1 MFLSD
6 YVAHANKN
14 GADYIEKGAR
24 MFAESIRIR
33 MEHDAIAEARAAEV
47 AKKYGLASPNYKGGV
62 SSGRTDHM
70 GSAVAAMDT
79 VGSEKANEIIRSV
92 HRALEQQMFNRESMN
107 VGDPQTEDQREDE
120 VVSRATNRWLPNAP
134 P

>member
-1 MFLSD
+1 
-6 YVAHANKN
+6 
-14 GADYIEKGAR
+14 

-33 MEHDAIAEARAAEV
+33 MEHDAIAEERAAE
-47 AKKYGLASPNYKGGV
+47 AARKYGIAAPAYSGGV
-62 SSGRTDHM
+62 SSGRTGHM
-70 GSAVAAMDT
+70 GTEVAQMDT

-92 HRALEQQMFNRESMN
+92 HRALEAQRSNRESMN
-107 VGDPQTEDQREDE
+107 IAPSQNAAQRDDE